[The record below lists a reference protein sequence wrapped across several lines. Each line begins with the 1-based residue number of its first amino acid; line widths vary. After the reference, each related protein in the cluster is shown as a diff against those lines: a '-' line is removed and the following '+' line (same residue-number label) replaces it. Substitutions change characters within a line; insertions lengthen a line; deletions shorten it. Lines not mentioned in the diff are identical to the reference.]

1 MTGDGGRPGRVPF
14 DVVAAVG
21 VLDPATC
28 PCPPPGG
35 GTCRAP
41 GRGAGPGRV
50 ARTWTDLLPGSLV
63 GRPGA

>member
-1 MTGDGGRPGRVPF
+1 MPF

-41 GRGAGPGRV
+41 GRV
-50 ARTWTDLLPGSLV
+50 ARTWTDLLPGSPV